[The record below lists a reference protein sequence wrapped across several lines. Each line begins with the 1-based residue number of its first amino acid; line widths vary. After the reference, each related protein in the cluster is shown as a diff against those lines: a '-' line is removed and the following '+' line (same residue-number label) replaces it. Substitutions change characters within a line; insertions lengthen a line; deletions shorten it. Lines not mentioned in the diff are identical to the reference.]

1 MRGGR
6 RDSEGQGLLAFGGW
20 VRPAALFIEDAM
32 HHNAKIDWWIAA
44 AVTIGVLIPASQGQ
58 YGVAA
63 LPLLILLGCCA
74 PQSYQTTQ
82 EGLLIRAGLVRR
94 FIPYRSITF
103 IGPGSGAYSL
113 SLSRDQVRIQYGDKL
128 EISIAPA
135 DPVRFLADIESHAA
149 HLQRC
154 GRSLVPGSVFA

>member
-1 MRGGR
+1 
-6 RDSEGQGLLAFGGW
+6 
-20 VRPAALFIEDAM
+20 M

-44 AVTIGVLIPASQGQ
+44 AVTIGVLIPAAQGQ

-74 PQSYQTTQ
+74 PQSYQTTP

-94 FIPYRSITF
+94 FIPYGSITF
-103 IGPGSGAYSL
+103 IGPGSGSYSL
-113 SLSRDQVRIQYGDKL
+113 GLSRDQVRIQYGTAS

-135 DPVRFLADIESHAA
+135 DPARFLADLESHTA
-149 HLQRC
+149 HLQRR
-154 GRSLVPGSVFA
+154 GRNLIPVFAQLGGQVHG